1 MSYKVIN
8 YNDYIYYIINIV
20 LLDDYIFLAY
30 LVYPKYSY
38 SYKIINYKIIFYSS
52 LTLKSGVHDYKSAR
66 LGFTTS
72 PTSAPTSPYR

>member
-38 SYKIINYKIIFYSS
+38 SYKIIFYSS